1 MELFDEEQGEG
12 KSGGKSASAAAK
24 KWLQKAAT
32 NGHQMAQST
41 LKQLAER
48 PLQPYSDELLK
59 KAQSG
64 DVVAQFNIADCYFYG
79 KGVPADKAE
88 SIRWLTKA
96 ADSGDAISQ
105 YNLGVLYLQGLG
117 VEKDITKGTALIKK
131 AADQGNDV
139 ANKFLDALS
148 MCISRWCFHLAVS
161 SMLCGR
167 SDLPS

>member
-1 MELFDEEQGEG
+1 MGRWSFFLAIWTLWSPVWAQETNLPAFRLGIDVLAGGGFRQLKG
-12 KSGGKSASAAAK
+12 KRVGLVTNPSG
-24 KWLQKAAT
+24 
-32 NGHQMAQST
+32 
-41 LKQLAER
+41 
-48 PLQPYSDELLK
+48 
-59 KAQSG
+59 
-64 DVVAQFNIADCYFYG
+64 ADG

-139 ANKFLDALS
+139 ANKFLAALS
-148 MCISRWCFHLAVS
+148 QAQK
-161 SMLCGR
+161 
-167 SDLPS
+167 